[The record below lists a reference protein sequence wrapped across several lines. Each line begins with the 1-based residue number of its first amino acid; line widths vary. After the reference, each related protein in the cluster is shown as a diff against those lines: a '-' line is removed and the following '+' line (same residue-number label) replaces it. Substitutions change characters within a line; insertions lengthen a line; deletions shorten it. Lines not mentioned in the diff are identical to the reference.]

1 MDFLALSSVSLVEVL
16 GSKPGASFMALGMDR
31 VTGTWDMT
39 EPVLSL
45 SLEPLGGDRHSAHT
59 KLK

>member
-1 MDFLALSSVSLVEVL
+1 MNVKFLVLSSVSLVEIL
-16 GSKPGASFMALGMDR
+16 GSKPAVSSLDMDR
-31 VTGTWDMT
+31 VTGAWDMT

-45 SLEPLGGDRHSAHT
+45 SLELLGGDCHYAHI